1 MMQDCNGTK
10 QQIQQLMNQQ
20 TLLAQQRETLSI
32 AIQQRQGAVS
42 ESAYNTQNTMQSVK
56 LLQDMASLFHQRCV
70 FVCSVVVPF

>member
-1 MMQDCNGTK
+1 MMQERNGTK

-32 AIQQRQGAVS
+32 AIQQRQDAVS
-42 ESAYNTQNTMQSVK
+42 ESAYAQNTMPSVK